1 MTTTLRGISRQIS
14 RCFQM
19 SRRHFTDNPSTE
31 EIAKHDPYR
40 GGEKEINGNPVD
52 ITDNLRE
59 RQGQVLPS
67 RRYANNWDRI
77 FSGMDKKE
85 TIKVDPESTSAM

>member
-1 MTTTLRGISRQIS
+1 
-14 RCFQM
+14 M

-59 RQGQVLPS
+59 RQGQVGGGGWGG
-67 RRYANNWDRI
+67 RKDRKTEKRTMGWGI
-77 FSGMDKKE
+77 RSEKGMGGRDRG
-85 TIKVDPESTSAM
+85 